1 MLVTVEVHHRKRGL
15 ESMEYDIS
23 CDSAEAILESLC
35 ALMKQHF
42 QCQLDNPWPQYRQ
55 GYINRIEKKRSIRFA
70 SIKRIAD
77 YYYKVWYK
85 DGKIIVVPEQ

>member
-1 MLVTVEVHHRKRGL
+1 MLVTVEIHHHKRGL

-42 QCQLDNPWPQYRQ
+42 QCQLDNPWSQYRQ